1 MFNPDRKTRNKIKT
15 GAKVL
20 KGIKAIS
27 NTLGTSPTE
36 TPDVDTKHDKGYG
49 DGDGT
54 TGDNSGTSN
63 YTTDENGVGS
73 LEDTKPKAKSR
84 IGNIT
89 KKKKPKAY

>member
-36 TPDVDTKHDKGYG
+36 TPDVDTKYEQA
-49 DGDGT
+49 
-54 TGDNSGTSN
+54 
-63 YTTDENGVGS
+63 YELDENGVGS
-73 LEDTKPKAKSR
+73 LRGNKKP
-84 IGNIT
+84 
-89 KKKKPKAY
+89 KKKKPKAN